1 MKKIPRFLKNF
12 FSPKE
17 LHGIDFQE
25 VLDAMADPSIR
36 KMWLFGAFEE
46 MKRLNLEVDR
56 RLLTGNTL
64 NITDL
69 AARRKAYQDVLEGIL
84 TAKRQV
90 RSHNPKPK
98 GEFDLDSVTVSPV
111 YL

>member
-1 MKKIPRFLKNF
+1 MKKIPRFIKNF
-12 FSPKE
+12 FTPKE

-25 VLDAMADPSIR
+25 ILDAMNDSGIR
-36 KMWLFGAFEE
+36 RMWILGVFEE
-46 MKRLNLEVDR
+46 MKRLNLELDK
-56 RLLTGNTL
+56 RLLSGNTL
-64 NITDL
+64 NIIDL

-90 RSHNPKPK
+90 RSHNPKAK